1 MPSTVNDTLMMPL
14 GLGLQKGKKNK
25 KREKRKEKKE
35 KRLGDEAIGA
45 SLQNISDEE
54 MMSEG
59 GNHPSNDR
67 ARDLPDL

>member
-45 SLQNISDEE
+45 GDDSLVLF
-54 MMSEG
+54 
-59 GNHPSNDR
+59 
-67 ARDLPDL
+67 LPLFLSFP